1 MRGNVTGKISIICY
15 VRQMD
20 CQLHAPAFLRDI
32 NKVTKE
38 LRVAESYLTFKPVV
52 TIYTTRFNIKKLSTV
67 SVHTV
72 YIWVFSY
79 ESQNRTHYDTRVDS
93 ASNRNKY
100 QGYLLGWGK
109 AADA

>member
-72 YIWVFSY
+72 YIWVFFV
-79 ESQNRTHYDTRVDS
+79 RVS
-93 ASNRNKY
+93 KP
-100 QGYLLGWGK
+100 
-109 AADA
+109 DAL